1 VNSRIT
7 EYLPTS
13 WFRRSRDQGAGDSS
27 LEWNLKALAEPVEQF
42 VAKHP
47 GASLAVA
54 FAAGVV
60 IAWWLKRR

>member
-1 VNSRIT
+1 MQNRIA

-13 WFRRSRDQGAGDSS
+13 WFKRPPGAGGPAAAGDLS
-27 LEWNLKALAEPVEQF
+27 LKTMLEPVEQF
-42 VAKHP
+42 VSKHP

-54 FAAGVV
+54 FAAGVA

>member
-1 VNSRIT
+1 MQNRIAD
-7 EYLPTS
+7 YMPTS
-13 WFRRSRDQGAGDSS
+13 WFKRPPGARGLGIGSDQ
-27 LEWNLKALAEPVEQF
+27 LKSWVEPVEQL

-54 FAAGVV
+54 FAAGVA

>member
-1 VNSRIT
+1 MKNRIA

-13 WFRRSRDQGAGDSS
+13 WFKRAPGAKSVSPLGDQS
-27 LEWNLKALAEPVEQF
+27 LKAWTEPVEQF
-42 VAKHP
+42 VSQHP

-54 FAAGVV
+54 FAAGVA

>member
-1 VNSRIT
+1 MQNRIA

-13 WFRRSRDQGAGDSS
+13 WFKRPPGAQGPGTGSDLS
-27 LEWNLKALAEPVEQF
+27 LKAWVQPVEEF
-42 VAKHP
+42 VTKHP

-54 FAAGVV
+54 FAAGVA